1 MTHCRLNGGLSLP
14 ANHPMFTLL
23 CVCASSQN
31 LSIMPSQPSKLKSF
45 LQRWLIN
52 TVAVLVATYIVPR
65 IHYQGWLDLVVA
77 TFVLGILNTFLRPLL
92 LLLSLPLVVVTLGLF
107 TLVINAL
114 LVYFVGWLLKPA
126 FTVETF
132 GAAFW
137 GALIITLVSLVLNS
151 LTGSGDSRIEFR
163 RGKPRPPSQKP
174 DDDDGP
180 VIDV

>member
-1 MTHCRLNGGLSLP
+1 M
-14 ANHPMFTLL
+14 
-23 CVCASSQN
+23 SSK
-31 LSIMPSQPSKLKSF
+31 PKSF
-45 LQRWLIN
+45 LQRWLIS
-52 TVAVLVATYIVPR
+52 TVAVLVATYIVPG
-65 IHYQGWLDLVVA
+65 IHYQGWLSLLVA
-77 TFVLGILNTFLRPLL
+77 TFVLGILNIFVRPMLM
-92 LLLSLPLVVVTLGLF
+92 LLSLPLLVFTLGLF

-126 FTVETF
+126 FAVETF

-151 LTGSGDSRIEFR
+151 LTGSGDSRIEVR
-163 RGKPRPPSQKP
+163 RGKPRAAPRKH